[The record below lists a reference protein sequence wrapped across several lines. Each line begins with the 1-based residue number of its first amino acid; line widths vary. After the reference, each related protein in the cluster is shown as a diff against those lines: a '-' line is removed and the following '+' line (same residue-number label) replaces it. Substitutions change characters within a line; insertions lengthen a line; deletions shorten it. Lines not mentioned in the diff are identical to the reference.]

1 MMVRRGCRI
10 KKLER
15 RVRADEK
22 KLERRAGKMPTVH
35 FSGSEYIHD
44 LRTAIHSPIF
54 SETLGELGAL
64 AVQYFF

>member
-1 MMVRRGCRI
+1 MIVRRGCRI

-22 KLERRAGKMPTVH
+22 ILERRAGKMPTVH
-35 FSGSEYIHD
+35 FSGSEFIHD
-44 LRTAIHSPIF
+44 LRSAIHSPIF